1 MSKMVNCKVC
11 GKEIANGV
19 NKCVHCGKDQRNFFM
34 KHKIITVI
42 LAIVVIA
49 GIGGI
54 NGSKKDDPKK
64 VDEATIA
71 KTEDKKKGDK
81 KEKESQVFNVGDV
94 VELKDFKVTVN
105 KVYTV
110 EENDFSKP
118 KEGNEFLAV
127 DCTVENISDK
137 EKIVSSIIMF
147 KVVDKDGRAI
157 EYSIMGQTAAKAG
170 QMDGTV
176 GAGRKLTGVYVVE
189 VPKGATGLELEFD
202 SSFLSSGQVVV
213 KLN

>member
-1 MSKMVNCKVC
+1 
-11 GKEIANGV
+11 
-19 NKCVHCGKDQRNFFM
+19 
-34 KHKIITVI
+34 
-42 LAIVVIA
+42 
-49 GIGGI
+49 
-54 NGSKKDDPKK
+54 
-64 VDEATIA
+64 
-71 KTEDKKKGDK
+71 
-81 KEKESQVFNVGDV
+81 
-94 VELKDFKVTVN
+94 
-105 KVYTV
+105 
-110 EENDFSKP
+110 
-118 KEGNEFLAV
+118 
-127 DCTVENISDK
+127 
-137 EKIVSSIIMF
+137 MF

>member
-1 MSKMVNCKVC
+1 MNS
-11 GKEIANGV
+11 IFNGS
-19 NKCVHCGKDQRNFFM
+19 
-34 KHKIITVI
+34 
-42 LAIVVIA
+42 L
-49 GIGGI
+49 GI
-54 NGSKKDDPKK
+54 NPRLLLFLVIVNIWMFCYNVDIIIKYWGS
-64 VDEATIA
+64 
-71 KTEDKKKGDK
+71 
-81 KEKESQVFNVGDV
+81 
-94 VELKDFKVTVN
+94 
-105 KVYTV
+105 
-110 EENDFSKP
+110 
-118 KEGNEFLAV
+118 
-127 DCTVENISDK
+127 
-137 EKIVSSIIMF
+137 MF